1 MIASECSV
9 FRRLASNTLIPRW
22 NALHSTNG
30 VFSCM
35 ISLLM
40 DTPTLIDKKSAET
53 DQSLK
58 IGQSLLC
65 DRTARLSGYVLI
77 KRTPISLND
86 VLFCVEGLFLNWVR
100 WPSSGFRS
108 ANPPCGCTGRSGH
121 KVHQARPARPPRRR
135 SAPRS
140 CPRTDYGAHP
150 VGDNQHRLVLISRD
164 SAV

>member
-1 MIASECSV
+1 MIASESSV

-40 DTPTLIDKKSAET
+40 DTPPLIGKKSAET

-77 KRTPISLND
+77 KRTPILLNGCP
-86 VLFCVEGLFLNWVR
+86 FCCAGGCFELGQMAQLWLSVCRSTMWVY
-100 WPSSGFRS
+100 WPFR
-108 ANPPCGCTGRSGH
+108 A
-121 KVHQARPARPPRRR
+121 
-135 SAPRS
+135 
-140 CPRTDYGAHP
+140 
-150 VGDNQHRLVLISRD
+150 
-164 SAV
+164 

>member
-1 MIASECSV
+1 MIASESSV

-30 VFSCM
+30 VFSCI

-40 DTPTLIDKKSAET
+40 DTPPLIGKKSAET

-77 KRTPISLND
+77 KRTPILLNRCPF
-86 VLFCVEGLFLNWVR
+86 LLCRGLFLNWVR
-100 WPSSGFRS
+100 WPSAGFRS
-108 ANPPCGCTGRSGH
+108 ADPPCGCTGRSGH
-121 KVHQARPARPPRRR
+121 KVHRVRPVRPPRRR
-135 SAPRS
+135 TAPRF
-140 CPRTDYGAHP
+140 CPP
-150 VGDNQHRLVLISRD
+150 RLRCASGGR
-164 SAV
+164 

>member
-1 MIASECSV
+1 MIASESSV

-40 DTPTLIDKKSAET
+40 DTPPLIDKKSAET

-77 KRTPISLND
+77 KRTPILLNRCPFLLCRGA
-86 VLFCVEGLFLNWVR
+86 VFELGQMAQRWLSVCRSTMWVYRPFRAYSSAGL
-100 WPSSGFRS
+100 PCS
-108 ANPPCGCTGRSGH
+108 ATMPP
-121 KVHQARPARPPRRR
+121 
-135 SAPRS
+135 
-140 CPRTDYGAHP
+140 
-150 VGDNQHRLVLISRD
+150 D
-164 SAV
+164 STTT

>member
-1 MIASECSV
+1 MIASESSV

-40 DTPTLIDKKSAET
+40 DTPPLIGKKSAET

-77 KRTPISLND
+77 KRTPILLNR
-86 VLFCVEGLFLNWVR
+86 CPFLL
-100 WPSSGFRS
+100 
-108 ANPPCGCTGRSGH
+108 C
-121 KVHQARPARPPRRR
+121 
-135 SAPRS
+135 
-140 CPRTDYGAHP
+140 
-150 VGDNQHRLVLISRD
+150 
-164 SAV
+164 